1 MSLPASAAV
10 TPKVRAVPSS
20 PLGAVTAEMVGAT
33 LAMVTWAVFESVPP
47 WPSFTVTV
55 TV

>member
-1 MSLPASAAV
+1 MSLPGSLAV
-10 TPKVRAVPSS
+10 TPKVSAVPSS
-20 PLGAVTAEMVGAT
+20 PFGAVIAEMVGAT

-47 WPSFTVTV
+47 LPSLTVTV